1 MSSVRINIS
10 LPQEIMR
17 EITQKIEPRKR
28 SRFITEAIVRSLKE
42 QRNRSLAAEY
52 EEAAAEIK
60 RLNQEMEGTLSDG
73 LD

>member
-10 LPQEIMR
+10 LPQEVMS

-28 SRFITEAIVRSLKE
+28 SRFITEAIVRSLQD
-42 QRNRSLAAEY
+42 QRNRRLAAEY
-52 EEAAAEIK
+52 KEAAGEIK
-60 RLNQEMEGTLSDG
+60 RVNQKMEGTISDG